1 MLIPKDLLEKL
12 RFAKQENDSEAVR
25 NISREIKNHIA
36 DNYPQPKIIYSYI
49 DLALKCNENNNNQIL
64 VSSEE
69 YENIQQAIS
78 RLFRVKGIRLDGS
91 IETRGRG
98 RGRHLKEK

>member
-25 NISREIKNHIA
+25 NIGREIKHYLE
-36 DNYPQPKIIYSYI
+36 DNYPIPKILYSYI
-49 DLALKCNENNNNQIL
+49 ELALKCTDTNNNQIL
-64 VSSEE
+64 VSSDE
-69 YENIQQAIS
+69 YEYIQQAIS

-98 RGRHLKEK
+98 RGRHLIEK